1 MEPSQA
7 MRQDI
12 TQKEKE
18 MEELYSELQRE
29 RLKIEKER
37 DVILSKKRAFSD
49 MLQEE
54 YEMAAVILRKQ
65 EWDTSIEWQALN
77 QYIESYDIIADEA
90 SNDQLKKLDLKDE
103 ELVENFLRQRHRLE
117 WEIEENYRRLRESK

>member
-18 MEELYSELQRE
+18 MEDLYSELQQE

-37 DVILSKKRAFSD
+37 D
-49 MLQEE
+49 
-54 YEMAAVILRKQ
+54 
-65 EWDTSIEWQALN
+65 
-77 QYIESYDIIADEA
+77 IIM
-90 SNDQLKKLDLKDE
+90 S
-103 ELVENFLRQRHRLE
+103 
-117 WEIEENYRRLRESK
+117 

>member
-1 MEPSQA
+1 
-7 MRQDI
+7 MRQGI

-18 MEELYSELQRE
+18 MEDLYSELQRE

-37 DVILSKKRAFSD
+37 DVIMSKKRAFSD

-54 YEMAAVILRKQ
+54 YEMATAILRKQ
-65 EWDTSIEWQALN
+65 EWDTSVEWQALN
-77 QYIESYDIIADEA
+77 QYIESYDIIAYEA

-103 ELVENFLRQRHRLE
+103 ELVENFLRQRRRLE
-117 WEIEENYRRLRESK
+117 WDI

>member
-7 MRQDI
+7 MRQGI

-18 MEELYSELQRE
+18 MEDLYSELQRE

-37 DVILSKKRAFSD
+37 DIIMSKKRAFSD

-54 YEMAAVILRKQ
+54 YEMAAAILRRQ
-65 EWDTSIEWQALN
+65 GGDTSVEWQALN

-103 ELVENFLRQRHRLE
+103 ELVENFLRQRRRLE
-117 WEIEENYRRLRESK
+117 WDIEENYRRLRESK